1 MIIKRLTSDFSA
13 LPTLPPLTD
22 SGFECSSGSPGRDDV
37 LFILGV
43 NIFESDN
50 DLEIEGFSREVV
62 DEPPRARLAAFSIS
76 KVELRFLKLNLGRR
90 LFMDDLP
97 LVAEGP
103 GEPVALVSLGLGVRK
118 KFTFLGVGLGVGGIF
133 ILTES

>member
-1 MIIKRLTSDFSA
+1 M
-13 LPTLPPLTD
+13 
-22 SGFECSSGSPGRDDV
+22 
-37 LFILGV
+37 

-50 DLEIEGFSREVV
+50 DLEIDSVSREIV
-62 DEPPRARLAAFSIS
+62 DEPPRARLAAFSLS
-76 KVELRFLKLNLGRR
+76 KVELRFLKLNFGRR

-97 LVAEGP
+97 LLEGP

-118 KFTFLGVGLGVGGIF
+118 KFTFLGVGLGVRGIF

>member
-1 MIIKRLTSDFSA
+1 MIMQRLTSDFSA
-13 LPTLPPLTD
+13 LPMLPPLTD
-22 SGFECSSGSPGRDDV
+22 SGFECSSGVPGRDDV

-62 DEPPRARLAAFSIS
+62 DEPPRARLAALSLS
-76 KVELRFLKLNLGRR
+76 EVALRFLKLNFGRR
-90 LFMDDLP
+90 LFLDDLP
-97 LVAEGP
+97 LVAEAP
-103 GEPVALVSLGLGVRK
+103 GDPVTLVSLGLGVRK
-118 KFTFLGVGLGVGGIF
+118 KFTFFGVGLGVGGIF